1 MQRTPCRGDEIISQK
16 PVIADGNIL
25 SSVQSVQVYRRVYII
40 VEIIIKYGSFDY

>member
-1 MQRTPCRGDEIISQK
+1 MQRTLCRGDEIISQK

-25 SSVQSVQVYRRVYII
+25 SSVQSVQVYRRVGI